1 MANPRPARH
10 ALALATL
17 RMRSPQK
24 AIELGNSLRAAG
36 DVEGARQAYQRA
48 IDSGDLHAVP
58 AGEWSTGALLLDT
71 GDVAGAC
78 AAFRRA
84 ISSGHPAWS
93 VRAALNLAEALE
105 DSGDMAGAIEQYRFV
120 ADQPSDDPDLD
131 VFVRRAAVRL
141 EILLIRQ
148 GDREAAAQVYQR
160 AIGAGGTAERASFA
174 LNRAYELQRR
184 GDAAAAVASYEEA
197 VDLGDPVLSPRA
209 ARMRASLVEG
219 D

>member
-36 DVEGARQAYQRA
+36 DVEGAQQAYQRA

-105 DSGDMAGAIEQYRFV
+105 DRGDPAAAIEQYRSV
-120 ADQPSDDPDLD
+120 ADQPPDDPDLE

-148 GDREAAAQVYQR
+148 GDQEAAAQVYRR

-209 ARMRASLVEG
+209 ARMLASLVEG

>member
-10 ALALATL
+10 VLALATL
-17 RMRSPQK
+17 RMRSPRK
-24 AIELGNSLRAAG
+24 AIELGNSLRRAG
-36 DVEGARQAYQRA
+36 DVEGARQAYLRA
-48 IDSGDLHAVP
+48 IDSGDLHGAP
-58 AGEWSTGALLLDT
+58 AGEWSIGVLLLDI
-71 GDVAGAC
+71 GDLVGAC

-93 VRAALNLAEALE
+93 MRAALNLAEALE
-105 DSGDMAGAIEQYRFV
+105 DSGDQGGAIEQYRSV
-120 ADQPSDDPDLD
+120 ADRRSDDPSLD
-131 VFVRRAAVRL
+131 VLVRRAAVRL

-148 GDREAAAQVYQR
+148 GDQEAAAQVYQR

-184 GDAAAAVASYEEA
+184 GDNAAAIASYEEA
-197 VDLGDPVLSPRA
+197 IDLGDPVLSPRA
-209 ARMRASLVEG
+209 ARMLASLVEG

>member
-1 MANPRPARH
+1 MANPRPPRH

-17 RMRSPQK
+17 RMRSPRK
-24 AIELGNSLRAAG
+24 AIELGNSLRAEG
-36 DVEGARQAYQRA
+36 DLEGARQAYQRA

-58 AGEWSTGALLLDT
+58 AGEWSTGVLLLDV

-93 VRAALNLAEALE
+93 VRAALNLAEALA
-105 DSGDMAGAIEQYRFV
+105 DSGDAAGAIEQYHSV
-120 ADQPSDDPDLD
+120 ADRPSDDPGLD
-131 VFVRRAAVRL
+131 VLVRRAAVRL
-141 EILLIRQ
+141 EILLVQR
-148 GDREAAAQVYQR
+148 GDREAATQVYRR

-184 GDAAAAVASYEEA
+184 GDVAAAVASYEEA
-197 VDLGDPVLSPRA
+197 IGLEDPVLSPRA
-209 ARMRASLVEG
+209 RQMLALLVEG
-219 D
+219 S

>member
-17 RMRSPQK
+17 RMRSPRK

-58 AGEWSTGALLLDT
+58 AGEWATGALLLDT

-105 DSGDMAGAIEQYRFV
+105 DSGDPAGAIEQYRSV
-120 ADQPSDDPDLD
+120 ADQPADDPDLE

-148 GDREAAAQVYQR
+148 GDQEAAAQVYRR

-184 GDAAAAVASYEEA
+184 GDLAAAVASYEEA
-197 VDLGDPVLSPRA
+197 IDLGDPVLSPRA
-209 ARMRASLVEG
+209 TQMLASLVERR
-219 D
+219 

>member
-1 MANPRPARH
+1 MANPRPPRH
-10 ALALATL
+10 VLALATL
-17 RMRSPQK
+17 MMRSPRK
-24 AIELGNSLRAAG
+24 AIELGNSLRTAG

-48 IDSGDLHAVP
+48 IDSGDLHGAP
-58 AGEWSTGALLLDT
+58 AGEWSTGALLLEA
-71 GDVAGAC
+71 GDAAGAC

-84 ISSGHPAWS
+84 IDSGHPAWS

-105 DSGDMAGAIEQYRFV
+105 DSGDPAGAIEQYRSV
-120 ADQPSDDPDLD
+120 ADRRSDDPSLD
-131 VFVRRAAVRL
+131 VLVRRAAVRL

-148 GDREAAAQVYQR
+148 GDQEAAAQVYRR

-184 GDAAAAVASYEEA
+184 GDNAAAVASYEEA
-197 VDLGDPVLSPRA
+197 IHLGDPVLSPRA
-209 ARMRASLVEG
+209 ARMLASLVEG

>member
-36 DVEGARQAYQRA
+36 DV
-48 IDSGDLHAVP
+48 
-58 AGEWSTGALLLDT
+58 
-71 GDVAGAC
+71 
-78 AAFRRA
+78 
-84 ISSGHPAWS
+84 
-93 VRAALNLAEALE
+93 
-105 DSGDMAGAIEQYRFV
+105 
-120 ADQPSDDPDLD
+120 
-131 VFVRRAAVRL
+131 
-141 EILLIRQ
+141 
-148 GDREAAAQVYQR
+148 DRR

-209 ARMRASLVEG
+209 ARMLASLVEG

>member
-1 MANPRPARH
+1 
-10 ALALATL
+10 
-17 RMRSPQK
+17 MRSPRK
-24 AIELGNSLRAAG
+24 AIELGNSLRTAG
-36 DVEGARQAYQRA
+36 DIEGARQAYQRA

-58 AGEWSTGALLLDT
+58 AGEWSTGALLLDA

-93 VRAALNLAEALE
+93 VRAALNLAEVLA
-105 DSGDMAGAIEQYRFV
+105 DSGDATGAIEQYSSV
-120 ADQPSDDPDLD
+120 ADRPSDDPGLD
-131 VFVRRAAVRL
+131 VLVRRAAVRL
-141 EILLIRQ
+141 EILLVQQ
-148 GDREAAAQVYQR
+148 GDREAATQVYRR

-184 GDAAAAVASYEEA
+184 GDVAAAVTSYEEA
-197 VDLGDPVLSPRA
+197 INLGDPKLSPRA
-209 ARMRASLVEG
+209 AQMLALLVEG